1 MSDRPNYKRLKT
13 IFGAALALGAAVFL
27 LGMTAF
33 FDFRSASIAEWVIA
47 FALASI
53 TFSGVFYFGALLIE
67 GSLQKYIISDETVIK
82 GDNVEMVTHTTK
94 TGDAELDRWIDRY
107 AFTRNLFGMSV
118 IPLLILAGL
127 FFFA

>member
-1 MSDRPNYKRLKT
+1 MSDGPNYKRLKL
-13 IFGAALALGAAVFL
+13 IFGTALGLGALVFL
-27 LGMTAF
+27 LGITLV
-33 FDFRSASIAEWVIA
+33 FDLRSASIAEWVIA

-53 TFSGVFYFGALLIE
+53 TFSGVFYFGALLTE
-67 GSLQKYIISDETVIK
+67 GSLQKYIIEDETVIK
-82 GDNVEMVTHTTK
+82 GDSVEMVTHMEK

-107 AFTRNLFGMSV
+107 AFTRNLFGMSA